1 MSDFKRYDVEMSGH
15 FQELVERD
23 NGDLMNF
30 DDHDSIAISLHG
42 QIAQLKADKAL
53 LRESLLALVGCSLSL
68 SEGDDNY
75 NGGRSAEKLRDD
87 EELSDEIINAE
98 NALVATEDTQC
109 HTQK

>member
-42 QIAQLKADKAL
+42 QIAQLKADNKL
-53 LRESLLALVGCSLSL
+53 LREYMLLIAKETDNETLSLAGVNQAANHALAL
-68 SEGDDNY
+68 
-75 NGGRSAEKLRDD
+75 
-87 EELSDEIINAE
+87 
-98 NALVATEDTQC
+98 TEDAQC